1 MKEIKKNYERI
12 NDKVIRKLGHEHPV
26 TINVLRA
33 SENVCDIIE
42 RNPGMAYAHLVEE
55 KTGKKVSKM
64 HLYYTG
70 EENGVPTVTF
80 DKSTELIDKTIKEEM
95 EEE

>member
-1 MKEIKKNYERI
+1 MKEIKKNYEKI

-26 TINVLRA
+26 TINILRA

-42 RNPGMAYAHLVEE
+42 KNPGMAYMFDEEYFKNYSSLVDE
-55 KTGKKVSKM
+55 M
-64 HLYYTG
+64 
-70 EENGVPTVTF
+70 
-80 DKSTELIDKTIKEEM
+80 IAKTIKEEM

>member
-42 RNPGMAYAHLVEE
+42 KNPGMAYMFDAEYFENYSSLVDE
-55 KTGKKVSKM
+55 M
-64 HLYYTG
+64 
-70 EENGVPTVTF
+70 
-80 DKSTELIDKTIKEEM
+80 IAKTIKEEM

>member
-26 TINVLRA
+26 TINILRA

-42 RNPGMAYAHLVEE
+42 KNPGMAYMFDEECFENYSSLVDE
-55 KTGKKVSKM
+55 M
-64 HLYYTG
+64 
-70 EENGVPTVTF
+70 
-80 DKSTELIDKTIKEEM
+80 IAKTIKEEM